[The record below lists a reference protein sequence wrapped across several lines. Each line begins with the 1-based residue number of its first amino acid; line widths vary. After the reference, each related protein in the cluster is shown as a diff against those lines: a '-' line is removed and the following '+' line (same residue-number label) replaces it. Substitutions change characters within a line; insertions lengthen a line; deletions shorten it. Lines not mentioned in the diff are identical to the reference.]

1 MAVPG
6 KLGVP
11 NATGKIRKAA
21 KFDAAHFGIHRK
33 QVLSLDPM
41 TCLVLERS
49 FEAICDAG
57 TMPHSSHPSH
67 LIYFYQDAES
77 NGPF

>member
-1 MAVPG
+1 MYSPD

-41 TCLVLERS
+41 TCLTMERS

-57 TMPHSSHPSH
+57 EFEHSG
-67 LIYFYQDAES
+67 S
-77 NGPF
+77 NNLP